1 MKRLSKKMLVFALAF
16 ALIMPSLLSL
26 TQVRAE
32 AYKPG
37 TYEATE
43 QGFGGDVTVKVTLT
57 EDRIESIE
65 VEENETGGI
74 GDEAISQL
82 IEQIISGQTLN
93 LDGVAGATLSSNAF
107 LTALEEAL
115 KSAGANIETLK
126 TKEAETAQGEENTDL
141 QFKEGEYFGEANG
154 TGGPVKV
161 KVTLSSNKIE
171 SIEVVDDNESAGIGE
186 QVFEILPNQIVAS
199 QSLGV
204 DSISG
209 ATITSA
215 ALKAAV
221 ANALK
226 EAGADVE
233 KLKNVEVPSTIED
246 GEYSYDVVIAGG
258 GLAGLMAAL
267 EAAQKGVSVALV
279 EKTGVLGGTSIFA
292 SGNLLAAT
300 EEKYQKPMY
309 EMWHMRSASQEKNP
323 IDDERLNYLI
333 ERSPE
338 AMDLLMNK
346 AGVEFNITIE
356 DIGSQ
361 TFRAKPDEK
370 SIKNAEAMSLPSKTP
385 NKKGA
390 ALMME
395 KLAAAV
401 KAAGV
406 DIFMNTP
413 ATELIQKDG
422 TVCGLISKTE
432 KYGTKVFNAKAVVL
446 ATGDYA
452 KNDEMTD
459 ELAPQASGEYSA
471 TAIGN
476 TGDGHKMAVA
486 AGGYYYDFQESMSG
500 NFQADPFD
508 LHYVGDP
515 SNNYPFEALLVN
527 WDGERRYA
535 EDGGSHPQ
543 KFQFVD
549 ETRLNS
555 AWCIMDEPIAQRFNR
570 LEELLEATENGSKI
584 IKVYKEDSIEALA
597 QKAGLPVDNVV
608 ASVKRYNEM
617 VAQGKDTD
625 FGKDPDLLEAID
637 EAPFYIAML
646 YDATRGNYG
655 GIATDKQGRVIT
667 KENNAIP
674 GLFAGGIISSG
685 PYIGDFY
692 PGRQAIAVAVHM
704 GFISGESAAEY
715 ALAQLNK

>member
-1 MKRLSKKMLVFALAF
+1 MKSQLKRLLISLLALSLAVPGLLVFAQA
-16 ALIMPSLLSL
+16 A
-26 TQVRAE
+26 TYQ
-32 AYKPG
+32 PG
-37 TYEATE
+37 TYEASDK
-43 QGFGGDVTVKVTLT
+43 GFAGDVKVKVTLSA
-57 EDRIESIE
+57 ERIEAIE
-65 VEENETGGI
+65 VEENETDGL
-74 GDEAISQL
+74 GDAAIAQL
-82 IEQIISGQTLN
+82 TEQVLAGQTLKV
-93 LDGVAGATLSSNAF
+93 DAVAGATGSSNGF
-107 LTALEEAL
+107 LTALAAALETAGADVEAL
-115 KSAGANIETLK
+115 QAKGAEAAPAAEET
-126 TKEAETAQGEENTDL
+126 TI
-141 QFKEGEYFGEANG
+141 QFTEGTYAGEANG
-154 TGGPVKV
+154 TGGPIKV
-161 KVTLSSNKIE
+161 EVTLSADKIE
-171 SIEVVDDNESAGIGE
+171 SIQIVDDNESAGLGE
-186 QVFEILPNQIVAS
+186 QVFEMLPAQIIAT

-204 DSISG
+204 DLISG
-209 ATITSA
+209 ATITSGA
-215 ALKAAV
+215 VKAAV
-221 ANALK
+221 TNAL
-226 EAGADVE
+226 EAAGGDVDA
-233 KLKNVEVPSTIED
+233 LKRVAVPSPAED
-246 GEYSYDVVIAGG
+246 GEYDYDVVVAGG

-267 EAAQKGVSVALV
+267 EASQKGVSVALI

-300 EEKYQKPMY
+300 EEQYQAPMY
-309 EMWHMRSASQEKNP
+309 EMWHKRSEAQDKNP
-323 IDDERLNYLI
+323 IDDDRLNYLI

-346 AGVEFNITIE
+346 AGVEFNITVE

-361 TFRAKPDEK
+361 TFRAKPNEK
-370 SIKNAEAMSLPSKTP
+370 AIKNAEAMSLPSKTP

-395 KLAAAV
+395 KLMAAA
-401 KAAGV
+401 KDAGV
-406 DIFMNTP
+406 AIYMNTP

-422 TVCGLISKTE
+422 AVCGIVSKTE

-459 ELAPQASGEYSA
+459 ELAPQASGEITA

-476 TGDGHKMAVA
+476 TGDGHRMAVG

-500 NFQADPFD
+500 NFQADPYD

-527 WDGERRYA
+527 WDGERKYK

-543 KFQFVD
+543 KFVFVD

-555 AWCIMDEPIAQRFNR
+555 AWCIMDDAMAQRFNR
-570 LEELLEATENGSKI
+570 LDELLAATENGHRI
-584 IKVYKEDSIEALA
+584 IRVYQEDSIEALA
-597 QKAGLPVDNVV
+597 EKAGLPVDTVV
-608 ASVKRYNEM
+608 ASVARYNEM
-617 VAQGKDTD
+617 VAQGEDTD
-625 FGKDPDLLEAID
+625 FGKAPELLDAID
-637 EAPFYIAML
+637 EGPFYIALL

-667 KENNAIP
+667 KEGEAIP

-704 GFISGESAAEY
+704 GFLSGETAADY
-715 ALAQLNK
+715 ALAEGA